1 MAKIDLF
8 GYPDQFSVVVP
19 EGTVFGMVT
28 PSDSY
33 YLRVR
38 NGQVEKELYWN
49 DNIVSPTTK
58 EADQLRAFLKKVVGI
73 IHGRP
78 EMKLAPEPSG
88 CGCA

>member
-19 EGTVFGMVT
+19 EGTVFSMIT

-49 DNIVSPTTK
+49 DNIVS
-58 EADQLRAFLKKVVGI
+58 ADNQG
-73 IHGRP
+73 GRS
-78 EMKLAPEPSG
+78 APRFSQEGYWHHPRTS
-88 CGCA
+88 